1 MSWTSSSL
9 ATFTLQECPGSAA
22 CSRCGSLGF
31 SPSLWVHF
39 LNSEAGVCSCSSQT
53 RQCHWVNS
61 VLGTGPVRLWSHPPK
76 HATSS
81 KDQAPME
88 QSCRD
93 EHTDSV
99 RVKSVPVWDPSTA
112 LCCRLWKHAHLFIG
126 GNHWELYITLGELS
140 FLVLSWELST
150 SHPQAWGVQH
160 TEQALTLPGF
170 QPAPQTT
177 KQQKDLAELNSLR
190 MVFLSNAMSSLNET
204 CEGFFCLFLLFFFKS
219 REYSLENTW
228 ALTLGNACLPWRLFQ
243 WTPIQLQAS
252 WPCVLIISWCAT
264 MMALSFLPHYF
275 LSIFRINLMIL
286 PFI

>member
-22 CSRCGSLGF
+22 CSRCGSLDF

-61 VLGTGPVRLWSHPPK
+61 VLRIGPVRLWSHPPK

-204 CEGFFCLFLLFFFKS
+204 CEGFFFYFCFFFPIKRIFFRKHMS
-219 REYSLENTW
+219 THFRQCLSPMETVSVNPHSASSQL
-228 ALTLGNACLPWRLFQ
+228 ALCSHHFMMCHHDGSVISSTLF
-243 WTPIQLQAS
+243 S
-252 WPCVLIISWCAT
+252 
-264 MMALSFLPHYF
+264 
-275 LSIFRINLMIL
+275 
-286 PFI
+286 